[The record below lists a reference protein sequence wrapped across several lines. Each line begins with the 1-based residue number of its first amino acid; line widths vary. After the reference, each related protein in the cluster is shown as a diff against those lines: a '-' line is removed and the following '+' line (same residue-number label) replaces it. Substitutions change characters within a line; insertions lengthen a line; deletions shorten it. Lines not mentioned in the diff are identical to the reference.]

1 MMGVDTTTPPKGK
14 QELRNEFL
22 RVRSAVAPLQ
32 REIWNRRIAELF
44 AGWPVY
50 QQCRSVMF
58 YVATA
63 DETATAGLIEDALHR
78 GKEVYAPLLGNKY
91 GEMSAAVIG
100 SLQDL
105 IVGKYGLKMPKPD
118 SATLAAGESI
128 DLVVVPGVAFDRTGN
143 RLGMGAGYYDRFF
156 SRTRHAVRLGLAW
169 GCQVVA
175 AVPCEPHD
183 IRMHYLLT
191 ETGIIACG

>member
-1 MMGVDTTTPPKGK
+1 MERSMPPKTK
-14 QELRNEFL
+14 QELRSEFL
-22 RVRSAVAPLQ
+22 RIRRAAAPPQ

-44 AGWPVY
+44 AGWPIY

-58 YVATA
+58 YVATT

-78 GKEVYAPLLGNKY
+78 GKQVYAPLLGAQY
-91 GEMSAAVIG
+91 GEMSAAAIKRP
-100 SLQDL
+100 QDL
-105 IVGKYGLKMPKPD
+105 VAGKYGLKMPPPD
-118 SATLAAGESI
+118 SEILAVEESI

-156 SRTRHAVRLGLAW
+156 SQTRHAVRLGLAW
-169 GCQVVA
+169 ECQVVA
-175 AVPCEPHD
+175 EVPYEPHD

-191 ETGIIACG
+191 DAGLITCG

>member
-1 MMGVDTTTPPKGK
+1 METAMPPKNK
-14 QELRNEFL
+14 QELRSKFL
-22 RVRSAVAPLQ
+22 RIRRAAAPAQ

-44 AGWPVY
+44 AGWPIY

-78 GKEVYAPLLGNKY
+78 GKKVYAPLLGAQY
-91 GEMSAAVIG
+91 GEMVAAAIKRP
-100 SLQDL
+100 QDL
-105 IVGKYGLKMPKPD
+105 VAGKYGLKMPPPD

-128 DLVVVPGVAFDRTGN
+128 DLIVVPGVAFDRIGN

-169 GCQVVA
+169 DCQVVA
-175 AVPCEPHD
+175 EAPYEPHD

-191 ETGIIACG
+191 DAGLIICG

>member
-1 MMGVDTTTPPKGK
+1 MERAMPPKTK
-14 QELRNEFL
+14 QELRCEFL
-22 RVRSAVAPLQ
+22 KIRRAAAPGQ
-32 REIWNRRIAELF
+32 REQWNRRITELF
-44 AGWPVY
+44 ADWPIY

-58 YVATA
+58 YVAMP

-78 GKEVYAPLLGNKY
+78 GKQVYAPLLADQY

-105 IVGKYGLKMPKPD
+105 VTGKYGLKMPPPD

-128 DLVVVPGVAFDRTGN
+128 DLIVVPGVAFDRTGN

-169 GCQVVA
+169 ECQVVA
-175 AVPCEPHD
+175 EAPCEPHD
-183 IRMHYLLT
+183 VRMHYLLT
-191 ETGIIACG
+191 EAGLITCG

>member
-1 MMGVDTTTPPKGK
+1 MERLMPPKNK
-14 QELRNEFL
+14 QELRSEFL
-22 RVRSAVAPLQ
+22 RIRRAAAPAQ

-44 AGWPVY
+44 AGWPIY

-78 GKEVYAPLLGNKY
+78 GKQVYAPLLGTQY
-91 GEMSAAVIG
+91 GEMSAAAIKRP
-100 SLQDL
+100 QDL
-105 IVGKYGLKMPKPD
+105 VVGKYGLKMPPPD
-118 SATLAAGESI
+118 SETLAARESI
-128 DLVVVPGVAFDRTGN
+128 DLIVVPGVAFDRTGN

-169 GCQVVA
+169 DCQVVA
-175 AVPCEPHD
+175 EAPYEPHD

-191 ETGIIACG
+191 DAGLIICG

>member
-1 MMGVDTTTPPKGK
+1 MERLMPPKNK
-14 QELRNEFL
+14 QELRSEFL
-22 RVRSAVAPLQ
+22 RIRRAAAPAQ

-44 AGWPVY
+44 AGWPIY

-78 GKEVYAPLLGNKY
+78 GKQVYAPLLGTQY
-91 GEMSAAVIG
+91 CEMSAAAIKRP
-100 SLQDL
+100 QDL
-105 IVGKYGLKMPKPD
+105 VVGKYGLKMPPPD
-118 SATLAAGESI
+118 SATLAARESI
-128 DLVVVPGVAFDRTGN
+128 DLIVVPGVAFDRTGN

-169 GCQVVA
+169 DCQVVA
-175 AVPCEPHD
+175 EAPYEPHD
-183 IRMHYLLT
+183 VRMHYLLT
-191 ETGIIACG
+191 EAGLITCD

>member
-1 MMGVDTTTPPKGK
+1 MERSMPPKTK
-14 QELRNEFL
+14 QELRSEFL
-22 RVRSAVAPLQ
+22 RIRRAAAPAQ
-32 REIWNRRIAELF
+32 REIWNHRIAELF
-44 AGWPVY
+44 AGWPIY

-78 GKEVYAPLLGNKY
+78 GKQVYAPLLSAQY
-91 GEMSAAVIG
+91 GEMSAAAIKRP
-100 SLQDL
+100 QDL
-105 IVGKYGLKMPKPD
+105 VAGKYGLKMPAPD

-128 DLVVVPGVAFDRTGN
+128 DLIVVPGVAFDRTGN

-156 SRTRHAVRLGLAW
+156 SQTRHAVRLGLAW
-169 GCQVVA
+169 ECQVVA
-175 AVPCEPHD
+175 EVPCEPHD

-191 ETGIIACG
+191 DAGLITCG

>member
-1 MMGVDTTTPPKGK
+1 METAMPPKTK
-14 QELRNEFL
+14 QELRSEFL
-22 RVRSAVAPLQ
+22 RIRRAAAPAQ

-44 AGWPVY
+44 AGWPIY

-78 GKEVYAPLLGNKY
+78 GKQVYAPLLGTQY
-91 GEMSAAVIG
+91 GEMSAAAIKRP
-100 SLQDL
+100 QDL
-105 IVGKYGLKMPKPD
+105 VVGKYGLKMPPPD

-128 DLVVVPGVAFDRTGN
+128 DLIVVPGVAFDRTGN

-156 SRTRHAVRLGLAW
+156 SRTRHSVRLGLAW
-169 GCQVVA
+169 DCQVVA
-175 AVPCEPHD
+175 LAPREPHD
-183 IRMHYLLT
+183 VRMHYLLT
-191 ETGIIACG
+191 EAGLITCG

>member
-1 MMGVDTTTPPKGK
+1 METAMPPKSK
-14 QELRNEFL
+14 QELRREFL
-22 RVRSAVAPLQ
+22 RIRRAAAPAQ
-32 REIWNRRIAELF
+32 KENWNRRIAERF
-44 AGWPVY
+44 VDWPIY

-63 DETATAGLIEDALHR
+63 EEAATAELIEDALRR
-78 GKEVYAPLLGNKY
+78 GKQVYAPLLGNKY

-156 SRTRHAVRLGLAW
+156 SQTRHAVRLGLAW
-169 GCQVVA
+169 ECQVVA
-175 AVPCEPHD
+175 EVPYEPHD

-191 ETGIIACG
+191 DAGLITCG

>member
-1 MMGVDTTTPPKGK
+1 METAMPPKHK
-14 QELRNEFL
+14 QELRSEFVSI
-22 RVRSAVAPLQ
+22 RRAAAPAQ

-44 AGWPVY
+44 ADWPIY

-58 YVATA
+58 YVAMA

-78 GKEVYAPLLGNKY
+78 GKQVYAPLLGTQY
-91 GEMSAAVIG
+91 GEMSAAVIKRP
-100 SLQDL
+100 QDL
-105 IVGKYGLKMPKPD
+105 VVGKYGLKMPPPD

-128 DLVVVPGVAFDRTGN
+128 DLIVVPGVAFDRTGN

-169 GCQVVA
+169 NCQVVA
-175 AVPCEPHD
+175 AAPCEPHD
-183 IRMHYLLT
+183 VRMHYLLT
-191 ETGIIACG
+191 EAGLITCG

>member
-1 MMGVDTTTPPKGK
+1 MERSMPPKTK
-14 QELRNEFL
+14 QELRSEFL
-22 RVRSAVAPLQ
+22 RIRRAAAPAQ

-44 AGWPVY
+44 AGWPIY

-58 YVATA
+58 YVATT

-78 GKEVYAPLLGNKY
+78 GKQVYAPLLSAQY
-91 GEMSAAVIG
+91 GEMSAAAIKRP
-100 SLQDL
+100 QDL
-105 IVGKYGLKMPKPD
+105 VAGKYGLKMPAPD

-128 DLVVVPGVAFDRTGN
+128 DLIVVPGVAFDRTGN

-156 SRTRHAVRLGLAW
+156 SRTLHAVRLGLAW
-169 GCQVVA
+169 ECQVVA
-175 AVPCEPHD
+175 EVPCEPHD

-191 ETGIIACG
+191 DAGLITCG

>member
-1 MMGVDTTTPPKGK
+1 MERLMPPKNK
-14 QELRNEFL
+14 QELRSEFL
-22 RVRSAVAPLQ
+22 RIRRAAAPAQ

-44 AGWPVY
+44 AGWLIY

-78 GKEVYAPLLGNKY
+78 GKQVYAPLLGTQY
-91 GEMSAAVIG
+91 GEMSAAAIKRP
-100 SLQDL
+100 QDL
-105 IVGKYGLKMPKPD
+105 VVGKYGLKMPPPD
-118 SATLAAGESI
+118 SATLAARESI
-128 DLVVVPGVAFDRTGN
+128 DLIVVPGVAFDRTGN

-169 GCQVVA
+169 DCQVVA
-175 AVPCEPHD
+175 AAPYEPHD

-191 ETGIIACG
+191 DAGLIICG

>member
-1 MMGVDTTTPPKGK
+1 MDTTTPPKGK

-22 RVRSAVAPLQ
+22 RARSAVSPAQ

-58 YVATA
+58 YVAMP

-78 GKEVYAPLLGNKY
+78 GKQVYAPLLADQY

-105 IVGKYGLKMPKPD
+105 VTGKYGLKMPKPD
-118 SATLAAGESI
+118 SQVLVDGGSI
-128 DLVVVPGVAFDRTGN
+128 DLVVVPGVAFDRAGN

-156 SRTRHAVRLGLAW
+156 SRTRHSVRLGLAW
-169 GCQVVA
+169 ECQVVTEA
-175 AVPCEPHD
+175 PCEPHD
-183 IRMHYLLT
+183 IRMQYLLT
-191 ETGIIACG
+191 EAGLITCG

>member
-1 MMGVDTTTPPKGK
+1 MESSMPPKIK
-14 QELRNEFL
+14 LELRSEFL
-22 RVRSAVAPLQ
+22 RIRRAVAPAQ

-44 AGWPVY
+44 AAWPIY

-78 GKEVYAPLLGNKY
+78 GKQVYAPLLGTQY
-91 GEMSAAVIG
+91 GEMSAAAIKRP
-100 SLQDL
+100 QDL
-105 IVGKYGLKMPKPD
+105 VVGKYGLKMPPPD
-118 SATLAAGESI
+118 SATLAARESI
-128 DLVVVPGVAFDRTGN
+128 DLIVVPGVAFDRTGN

-169 GCQVVA
+169 DCQVVA
-175 AVPCEPHD
+175 EAPYEPHD
-183 IRMHYLLT
+183 VRMHYLLT
-191 ETGIIACG
+191 EAGLITCD